1 MGAVVGLFHTQARYM
16 AFSLTSQRVLR
27 DMCKLF
33 LLVVCL
39 AIVMPTT
46 TASKEVYLN
55 VQGKALEKCSGPNMA
70 LTGFTRN
77 GKCVDENDD
86 AGSHHICIDM
96 ASNVGG
102 NFCQVTGQPNWCDS
116 KMACDGDAS
125 RQCPVKDWCVCQWAS
140 QGTFSVRVGVIRS
153 RRSSALRLTWW
164 LSMHTAPAPRAIRP
178 SRQLSSA
185 SSRAV
190 IWLDGPIRM
199 YPVPSLALLTGQC
212 QHPGRRRMRP
222 GGQATPGQAHAGRL
236 SATAVHA
243 A

>member
-1 MGAVVGLFHTQARYM
+1 MGSLRTLSTLKTRYM

-27 DMCKLF
+27 HMCKLF

-86 AGSHHICIDM
+86 AGSHHICIGM

-125 RQCPVKDWCVCQWAS
+125 RQSRSKTGACANGPS
-140 QGTFSVRVGVIRS
+140 QGTFSVPAGVIRS
-153 RRSSALRLTWW
+153 
-164 LSMHTAPAPRAIRP
+164 
-178 SRQLSSA
+178 
-185 SSRAV
+185 
-190 IWLDGPIRM
+190 
-199 YPVPSLALLTGQC
+199 
-212 QHPGRRRMRP
+212 
-222 GGQATPGQAHAGRL
+222 
-236 SATAVHA
+236 
-243 A
+243 